1 MKPTTSSPTT
11 SADVEKVKRL
21 KVALQR
27 LVKESP
33 PLETILRVKALIAYY
48 KGLDLRTV
56 AACYDVSEKSVKNWI
71 KRFEEEGEGGLDD
84 KPRSGRPV
92 RLPPEQAAEL
102 KALIEQDHQRVWTA
116 RHVWVSLMT
125 MFSVCYSVKYLPEWL
140 RKLGLSFHKAVH
152 ELIRK
157 NTDKRREWVQTTLP
171 AVFAAQIAEGW
182 RIFFQD
188 EVGFQ
193 TEGTLAYSWG
203 PKGQP
208 IEIKNY
214 GRHGRVNLLGA
225 FELGTGNFYGLL
237 TTFKVTAVRF
247 RRFICHL
254 KREMRTDKILLI
266 CDNASFHK
274 AHWLQAWFSQQ
285 AAWLRIEFLPAYSP
299 DFNPIER
306 LWRWF
311 KGEFTHNACWPTQA
325 ALARYLLEKLTELP
339 KHTTAMRGV
348 MRQEIARLKAAFEFY
363 DTPFPFAEL
372 EAGHGKD
379 FSG

>member
-1 MKPTTSSPTT
+1 MRPTTFPQSIP
-11 SADVEKVKRL
+11 ADAEKVKCL
-21 KVALQR
+21 KVVLQR
-27 LVKESP
+27 LVKESQ
-33 PLETILRVKALIAYY
+33 PLETIIRVKALIAYY
-48 KGLDLRTV
+48 KGLDIKTV
-56 AACYDVSEKSVKNWI
+56 AACYDVTDKSVKNWV
-71 KRFEEEGEGGLDD
+71 KRFEEAGDEGLDD

-92 RLPPEQAAEL
+92 QLPPEQAAEL
-102 KALIEQDHQRVWTA
+102 KKLIEQDNQRVWTA
-116 RHVWVSLMT
+116 RHVWVTLMA
-125 MFSVCYSVKYLPEWL
+125 MFSVCYSVKYLPELL

-157 NTDKRREWVQTTLP
+157 NTEKRREWVQTKLP
-171 AVFAAQIAEGW
+171 AIFAAKIAEGW

-193 TEGTLAYSWG
+193 TEGTLAYTWG
-203 PKGQP
+203 PKGQS

-225 FELGTGNFYGLL
+225 FELGTGVFYGVL
-237 TTFKVTAVRF
+237 TSFKVTAMRF

-254 KREMRTDKILLI
+254 KRETRTDKIFLI

-274 AHWLQAWFSQQ
+274 AKWLQDWFGQQ
-285 AAWLRIEFLPAYSP
+285 AAKLRVEFLPAYSP

-325 ALARYLLEKLTELP
+325 ALARHLARKLAELP
-339 KHTTAMRGV
+339 HHTAAMLGV
-348 MRQEIARLKAAFEFY
+348 MRQEITRLKAAFKFY
-363 DTPFPFAEL
+363 DTPFPFPEL
-372 EAGHGKD
+372 EGESGKD

>member
-1 MKPTTSSPTT
+1 MKPTSSSQVTP
-11 SADVEKVKRL
+11 ADAEKVKHL
-21 KVALQR
+21 KVVLQR
-27 LVKESP
+27 LVKGSH
-33 PLETILRVKALIAYY
+33 PLATIIRVKALIAYY
-48 KGLDLRTV
+48 KGLNLQTV
-56 AACYDVSEKSVKNWI
+56 AACYDVTEKSVKQWV
-71 KRFEEEGEGGLDD
+71 KRFESEGEDGLND

-102 KALIEQDHQRVWTA
+102 KALIEQDQQRVWTA
-116 RHVWVSLMT
+116 RHVWLTLMA
-125 MFSVCYSVKYLPEWL
+125 MFAVCYSVKYLPEWL
-140 RKLGLSFHKAVH
+140 RQLGLSFHKAVH

-157 NTDKRREWVQTTLP
+157 NTEKRRAWVQTQLP
-171 AVFAAQIAEGW
+171 AIFAAQITEGW

-193 TEGTLAYSWG
+193 TEGTLAYTWG

-208 IEIKNY
+208 IEIQNY

-225 FELGTGNFYGLL
+225 FELGTGVFYGVL
-237 TTFKVTAVRF
+237 TSFKVTAMRF

-274 AHWLQAWFSQQ
+274 AKWLQDWFGQQ

-325 ALARYLLEKLTELP
+325 ALARHLAEKLAELP
-339 KHTTAMRGV
+339 QHTVAMRGV

-363 DTPFPFAEL
+363 DTPFPSPEL
-372 EAGHGKD
+372 AGEGGKN

>member
-1 MKPTTSSPTT
+1 MKPTISPSSIP
-11 SADVEKVKRL
+11 ADPEKVKRL
-21 KVALQR
+21 KAHLAR
-27 LVKESP
+27 LIKETR
-33 PLETILRVKALIAYY
+33 PLENIIRVKALIAYY
-48 KGLDLRTV
+48 KGLNLQTV
-56 AACYDVSEKSVKNWI
+56 AACYDVTEKSIRNWV
-71 KRFEEEGEGGLDD
+71 KRFEREGEEGLND
-84 KPRSGRPV
+84 KPRSGRPM

-102 KALIEQDHQRVWTA
+102 KALIEQDNQRVWTA
-116 RHVWVSLMT
+116 RHVWLALMT
-125 MFSVCYSVKYLPEWL
+125 MYTVCYSVKYLPELL
-140 RKLGLSFHKAVH
+140 RNLGLSFHKAVH
-152 ELIRK
+152 ELVRK
-157 NTDKRREWVQTTLP
+157 NTDKRREWVQTKLP

-193 TEGTLAYSWG
+193 TEGTLAYTWG
-203 PKGQP
+203 PKGKP

-225 FELGTGNFYGLL
+225 FEVGTGVFYGVL
-237 TTFKVTAVRF
+237 TSFKVTAVRF

-274 AHWLQAWFSQQ
+274 AKWLQAWCEQQ
-285 AAWLRIEFLPAYSP
+285 AAWLRLEFLPAYSP

-325 ALARYLLEKLTELP
+325 ALAQYLVEKLAELP
-339 KHTTAMRGV
+339 QHLAAMRGV

-363 DTPFPFAEL
+363 DTPFPFAGL
-372 EAGHGKD
+372 EA
-379 FSG
+379 